1 MARLK
6 GGKLLLDLTS
16 YGDIVNTDINHPL
29 TNEQIQ
35 TILSKSVVLQII
47 VSGIV
52 LVFEPLIKEI
62 SSTAITYYGLNSG
75 EKSWGVALNL
85 EDKEFVINEL

>member
-35 TILSKSVVLQII
+35 TILSKSVFFKYI
-47 VSGIV
+47 GD
-52 LVFEPLIKEI
+52 
-62 SSTAITYYGLNSG
+62 G
-75 EKSWGVALNL
+75 
-85 EDKEFVINEL
+85 